1 MMTLVLFFLFLF
13 LFSGLFGAVVFC
25 NETAVASRSQ
35 NFEEKGVRAVKLGG
49 NEGCSSSSELSQVML
64 THVNI

>member
-13 LFSGLFGAVVFC
+13 FSGLFGAVVFR

-35 NFEEKGVRAVKLGG
+35 NFEEKGVGAVKMGG